1 MDKRQQEQRSRI
13 DLLYIV
19 SDGYKRSINKTSNIF
34 GNVFND
40 ILIFILIKLRGIT
53 FEILEI
59 LEMR

>member
-40 ILIFILIKLRGIT
+40 TLIFILIKLRGII

>member
-40 ILIFILIKLRGIT
+40 TLIFILIKLRGIT
-53 FEILEI
+53 FKILEI

>member
-1 MDKRQQEQRSRI
+1 MDRRQQEQRSRI

-40 ILIFILIKLRGIT
+40 TLIFILIKLRGIT

>member
-40 ILIFILIKLRGIT
+40 TLIFILIKLRGIT